1 MKKINSTSACQNRR
15 HPYLEKA
22 LGTWDDSLKLYA
34 LASETERYWDE
45 LNAKLF
51 LIRYELVKNLAS
63 LEPGTK
69 QYFQTKEEL
78 KRVELLYQDVLHQIR
93 FTFSYSGRGD
103 NPFFVEE
110 EWENKL
116 NL

>member
-1 MKKINSTSACQNRR
+1 MKKINRTSAGQKRR
-15 HPYLEKA
+15 HPYFEKA

-34 LASETERYWDE
+34 LASETERFWDE

-51 LIRYELVKNLAS
+51 LMRYELVKTLAS
-63 LEPGTK
+63 LELGTK
-69 QYFQTKEEL
+69 KYFQTKEEL

-93 FTFSYSGRGD
+93 FTSSYSGRGD

-110 EWENKL
+110 EWENKP
-116 NL
+116 

>member
-1 MKKINSTSACQNRR
+1 MKKINPDTIGQKRR
-15 HPYLEKA
+15 HPYFEKVM
-22 LGTWDDSLKLYA
+22 GTWDDSLKLYA

-51 LIRYELVKNLAS
+51 LTRYELTKLLLS
-63 LEPGTK
+63 LDPETEK
-69 QYFQTKEEL
+69 YAQIKEEL

-110 EWENKL
+110 EWENKP
-116 NL
+116 

>member
-1 MKKINSTSACQNRR
+1 MKKINPDTIGQTRR
-15 HPYLEKA
+15 HPYFEKA
-22 LGTWDDSLKLYA
+22 MGTWDDSLKLYA

-51 LIRYELVKNLAS
+51 LIRYELAKTLAS

-69 QYFQTKEEL
+69 KYFQTKEEL
-78 KRVELLYQDVLHQIR
+78 KRVELLYQDVLLQIR

-103 NPFFVEE
+103 NPYFVEE

>member
-1 MKKINSTSACQNRR
+1 MKKINSTPVGQNRR
-15 HPYLEKA
+15 HPYFEKVM
-22 LGTWDDSLKLYA
+22 GTWDDSLKLYA

-51 LIRYELVKNLAS
+51 LIRYELATILAS

-69 QYFQTKEEL
+69 KYFQTKEEL
-78 KRVELLYQDVLHQIR
+78 KRAELLYQDVLLQVR
-93 FTFSYSGRGD
+93 FTSSYSGRGD

-110 EWENKL
+110 EWENKP
-116 NL
+116 